1 MVFHSH
7 VEALNVRQRARK
19 RGAARMT
26 DMTTARWWEL
36 LPAGIRAQVDGHVL
50 QDARFQAVLAVF
62 EAGRARGM
70 GLSDAQ
76 RVVHDRYLHHGDR
89 IARTPDS
96 PLDLESLTAR
106 ADGAPGR
113 VVAVEAV
120 WDGDTVHD
128 WFVDLVA
135 VTADPEGEQ
144 RLATITWSAAVR
156 HLGDEDPAPRHP
168 SAAVADRVGRILADR
183 LSVPFHFASPDTP
196 DDEAPRWRP

>member
-1 MVFHSH
+1 
-7 VEALNVRQRARK
+7 
-19 RGAARMT
+19 MT
-26 DMTTARWWEL
+26 DRSTAEWWAL
-36 LPAGIRAQVDGHVL
+36 LPPGIRAEADGYVL
-50 QDARFQAVLAVF
+50 QDARLQAVRAVW
-62 EAGRARGM
+62 EAGRARGL
-70 GLSDAQ
+70 GLTEAQ
-76 RVVHDRYLHHGDR
+76 LVVHDRYLHHGDR

-106 ADGAPGR
+106 AAGAPGR

-135 VTADPEGEQ
+135 VTADPEGEL
-144 RLATITWSAAVR
+144 RLATIHWSAAVR

-168 SAAVADRVGRILADR
+168 AAAVADRVGRALADH